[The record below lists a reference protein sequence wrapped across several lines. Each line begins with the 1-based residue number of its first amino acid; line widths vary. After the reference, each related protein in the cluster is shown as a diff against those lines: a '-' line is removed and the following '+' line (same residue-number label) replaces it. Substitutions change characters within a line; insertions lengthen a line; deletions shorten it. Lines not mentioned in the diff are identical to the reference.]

1 MKKYLEEGQSLP
13 NNLLLELVNI
23 ELRKDEVKTNG
34 YILDIPLNQ
43 SSKEFSWVDSII
55 SNRV

>member
-1 MKKYLEEGQSLP
+1 M
-13 NNLLLELVNI
+13 ELVNI
-23 ELRKDEVKTNG
+23 ELKKDEVITNG

-43 SSKEFSWVDSII
+43 VSKEFSWVDSII